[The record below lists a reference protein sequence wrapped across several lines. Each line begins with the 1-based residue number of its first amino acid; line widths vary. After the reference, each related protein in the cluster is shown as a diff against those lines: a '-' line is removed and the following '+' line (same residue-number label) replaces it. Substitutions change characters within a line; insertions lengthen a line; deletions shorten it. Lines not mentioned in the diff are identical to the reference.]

1 LREER
6 VERDPIFCEPLNED
20 VGFFVDLNLGIKSC
34 VSHMLLHLLVLTSF
48 IYLLIEHILFRSSL
62 LSISIVV
69 LILLTI
75 VLGAL

>member
-6 VERDPIFCEPLNED
+6 VERDPVFCEPLNED
-20 VGFFVDLNLGIKSC
+20 VGFFVDSNLGIKSC
-34 VSHMLLHLLVLTSF
+34 VSYMLLHLLVLTPF

-69 LILLTI
+69 LILLPI